1 VVRRLARAPDDGY
14 RHDLAPGLR
23 SSLDAERLAREIS
36 FAARRLSLM
45 ESDPPGLYR
54 EARAGADPEEALWL
68 LLLTTYLGPQEGER
82 PFEAIASARS
92 SWASGAGPDPD
103 GIELGPRNAH
113 EPGRGA
119 RSLEA
124 YRAWAQAAGSQ
135 AAALVGEAGWS
146 PERRFGRAFE
156 RLTVDGLGR
165 DARFELLVAASA
177 LGLLRAQP
185 ESLALVGRTPVVAAA
200 RRLFAIAEAP
210 LLERRARELADA
222 CGVPLAALDL
232 ALWNWGE
239 VDRRATFGAA
249 AAAAGEVPSSAMAAL
264 GLGD

>member
-1 VVRRLARAPDDGY
+1 MVRRLVRAPDDGY
-14 RHDLAPGLR
+14 GHDLVPGLR
-23 SSLDAERLAREIS
+23 SSLDAERLAREIA
-36 FAARRLSLM
+36 FADERLRLM

-54 EARAGADPEEALWL
+54 EARASADPEEALWL

-82 PFEAIASARS
+82 PFEAIAGARS
-92 SWASGAGPDPD
+92 RWASGRSPNPD
-103 GIELGPRNAH
+103 GIALGPRNAH

-124 YRAWAQAAGSQ
+124 YRAWARAAGSQ
-135 AAALVGEAGWS
+135 TAALVGEAGWS
-146 PERRFGRAFE
+146 PQRRFGRAFE

-210 LLERRARELADA
+210 LLERRARELAAA
-222 CGVPLAALDL
+222 CGVALAVLDL

-239 VDRRATFGAA
+239 PARRATFGAGVA
-249 AAAAGEVPSSAMAAL
+249 EGAPGSAMAAL
-264 GLGD
+264 GLGG